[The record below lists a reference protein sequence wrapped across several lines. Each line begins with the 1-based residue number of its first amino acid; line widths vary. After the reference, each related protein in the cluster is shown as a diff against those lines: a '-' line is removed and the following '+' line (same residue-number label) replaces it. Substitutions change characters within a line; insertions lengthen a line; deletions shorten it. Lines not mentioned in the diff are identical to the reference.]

1 MNGGA
6 YENQNVDAGQLAFA
20 EFTDGLT
27 NTIALVRMQTLVSG
41 LVMPMALL
49 SGQALMMHKM

>member
-27 NTIALVRMQTLVSG
+27 NTIALVENATLSEWT
-41 LVMPMALL
+41 VMPMVLS